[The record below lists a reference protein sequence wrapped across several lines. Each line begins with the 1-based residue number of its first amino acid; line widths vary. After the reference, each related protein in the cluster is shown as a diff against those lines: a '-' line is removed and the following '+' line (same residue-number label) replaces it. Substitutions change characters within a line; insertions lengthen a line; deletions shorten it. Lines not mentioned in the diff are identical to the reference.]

1 MLQEQEVAFK
11 HSLVQTKGVSTL
23 RDTMEAKNQIK
34 FLNEVLAVPA
44 YLWYAYNARLT
55 EVALTT

>member
-1 MLQEQEVAFK
+1 
-11 HSLVQTKGVSTL
+11 
-23 RDTMEAKNQIK
+23 MEAKNQIK

-44 YLWYAYNARLT
+44 YLWYAYKARLT